1 LDSNPVYIIDDD
13 FQVRKSFKQ
22 TLELNGFEVK
32 AFSSAAEC
40 LQQGEISHNFNSVVI
55 SDIKMPDMSGL
66 KFLDAIQ
73 LIDQDIPVI
82 LITGHAD
89 INMAIE
95 GMKRGAYDFI
105 EKPVKPEHA
114 LDVVR
119 KAQRQRCLIM
129 ENRLLKQQLDQQ
141 QMCNTQ
147 IIGSHP
153 FTQQLKEQ
161 ILNLA
166 TTNVDVLIHGE
177 TGAGKEIVAQELH
190 RQSPRYNNNFV
201 ALNCGAIPEELIESE
216 LFGHEQG
223 AFTNAT
229 NKRVGKI
236 EHANHGT
243 LFLDEIESMPA
254 KVQIK
259 LLRVLQDRIIERLG
273 SNESIALDFTIIAAS
288 KIDLKEAS
296 EKGEFRQDLFYRLDV
311 ATINIPP
318 LRSRG
323 DDIILLFNYFT
334 EQAAKKYNREY
345 QPLNNQQQARLL
357 TYSWPGNVRECR
369 NLAEKWVLGLK
380 QSEVF
385 CSPNET
391 DVNTTLEHEIN
402 FHEKKVVLQALE
414 VNQWK
419 ISQTAEYLDI
429 PRKKLYLRMK
439 KHGLE
444 KFTRRESDR

>member
-1 LDSNPVYIIDDD
+1 MNQNPVYIIDDN

-22 TLELNGFEVK
+22 TLELEGFQVK
-32 AFSSAAEC
+32 AFESAQQC
-40 LQQGEISHNFNSVVI
+40 LQFGDITTLFQSVII

-66 KFLDAIQ
+66 ELLDAIK

-89 INMAIE
+89 INMAID

-114 LDVVR
+114 IDVVK
-119 KAQRQRCLIM
+119 KAQRQRSLII
-129 ENRLLKQQLDQQ
+129 ENRELKIQLRKQQV
-141 QMCNTQ
+141 CNTT

-153 FTQQLKEQ
+153 LTQKLIKQ
-161 ILNLA
+161 ISNLS

-190 RQSPRYNNNFV
+190 QQSPRKNNNFV

-223 AFTNAT
+223 AFTSASK
-229 NKRVGKI
+229 KRIGKI

-243 LFLDEIESMPA
+243 LFLDEIESMPL

-259 LLRVLQDRIIERLG
+259 LLRVLQERVIERLG
-273 SNESIALDFTIIAAS
+273 SNETINLDFTVIAAT
-288 KIDLKEAS
+288 KTDLKQAS
-296 EKGEFRQDLFYRLDV
+296 EEGLFRADLYYRLDV
-311 ATINIPP
+311 AVINISP

-323 DDIILLFNYFT
+323 DDILLLFNFFC
-334 EQAAKKYNREY
+334 EQAATKYNREHM
-345 QPLNNQQQARLL
+345 PLSYQQQQKLKA
-357 TYSWPGNVRECR
+357 YDWPGNVRECR
-369 NLAEKWVLGLK
+369 NLAEKWILGL
-380 QSEVF
+380 QDHPIFSTV
-385 CSPNET
+385 NET
-391 DVNTTLEHEIN
+391 DTNTSLEYQVDS
-402 FHEKKVVLQALE
+402 HEKNIVFQALE
-414 VNQWK
+414 LNQWK
-419 ISQTAEYLDI
+419 ISQTADYLNI

-439 KHGLE
+439 KHGLD
-444 KFTRRESDR
+444 KNTQP

>member
-259 LLRVLQDRIIERLG
+259 LLRVLQERVIERLG
-273 SNESIALDFTIIAAS
+273 SNETINLDFTVIAAT
-288 KIDLKEAS
+288 KTDLKQAS
-296 EKGEFRQDLFYRLDV
+296 EEGLFRADLYYRLDV
-311 ATINIPP
+311 AVINIAP

-323 DDIILLFNYFT
+323 DDVLLLFNFFC
-334 EQAAKKYNREY
+334 EQAASKYNREHMPLSY
-345 QPLNNQQQARLL
+345 QKQQKLKA
-357 TYSWPGNVRECR
+357 YDWPGNVRECR
-369 NLAEKWVLGLK
+369 NLAEKWILGL
-380 QSEVF
+380 QDHHIFSTIH
-385 CSPNET
+385 ET
-391 DVNTTLEHEIN
+391 GENTSLEYQVES
-402 FHEKKVVLQALE
+402 HEKKVVLQALE
-414 VNQWK
+414 LNQWK
-419 ISQTAEYLDI
+419 ISQTADYLNI

-439 KHGLE
+439 KHGLD
-444 KFTRRESDR
+444 KNT